1 MSVIL
6 DYEKVMGIIVGT
18 LERSD
23 WIYENFDEDGMV
35 NTMAFNLQDVL
46 GRLEC
51 TEGPGG
57 VYVKD
62 MKVRMD
68 DTFIRVNWSSEKF
81 DWADVRYILGDFW
94 DNGAIE
100 CFITILYGESE
111 SLIMHE
117 LFARLVVCCFF
128 CK

>member
-1 MSVIL
+1 MA
-6 DYEKVMGIIVGT
+6 
-18 LERSD
+18 
-23 WIYENFDEDGMV
+23 

-46 GRLEC
+46 GRLER

-68 DTFIRVNWSSEKF
+68 DTFIRVNCPSEKF

-111 SLIMHE
+111 RLIMHE
-117 LFARLVVCCFF
+117 MFTRLVVCCLF